1 MLASNIELI
10 RRYFYNIY
18 NYIADLISYMSLL
31 FAIKNQK
38 DKSNERSKRNNTR
51 NTRNER
57 KGIEMIYLNEN
68 AVKYINN
75 MGFSDIV
82 IDVIKFTS

>member
-1 MLASNIELI
+1 
-10 RRYFYNIY
+10 
-18 NYIADLISYMSLL
+18 MSLL

-51 NTRNER
+51 NTRSER
-57 KGIEMIYLNEN
+57 KGIEMIYLNEY

-75 MGFSDIV
+75 MGFSDII

>member
-1 MLASNIELI
+1 M
-10 RRYFYNIY
+10 
-18 NYIADLISYMSLL
+18 ISYISLL

-51 NTRNER
+51 NIRNER

-82 IDVIKFTS
+82 VDVIKFTS

>member
-1 MLASNIELI
+1 
-10 RRYFYNIY
+10 
-18 NYIADLISYMSLL
+18 MSLL

-51 NTRNER
+51 NIRNER

-75 MGFSDIV
+75 MGFSDII